1 VRTSSVLPRRGAA
14 GRHPAAPLLAL
25 AATLLLAACG
35 AGAGSSS
42 IPTPPPGPTGT
53 VEGTVTVDS
62 GSASAA
68 SARSQPAP
76 SHTAGPARRP
86 RSLPEPDRIVA
97 GLRPGTQAHTL
108 SVSGARLLR
117 ASRSFAVF
125 KPEPGQ
131 SAEAVM
137 DRLRSLPQVAWVA
150 RDAYAFRQAEPN
162 DALYARQWHYPAIGL
177 PQAWDTTTGSP
188 VIVAV
193 VDTGVRPDHPDL
205 QGLFVAGYDFFD
217 SDNDPTDP
225 GCSADPTDWSHG
237 THVAGTIAALTNN
250 GRGVAGVTWGG
261 TTPIRIMP
269 LRALGEDQRGVRS
282 RLHLRRRRSHRA
294 RRPER
299 RQDHQPEPR
308 LGLGPPRPA
317 QRRPDRRLPGCG
329 PRRLGRERPLRRRPV
344 PRRLPRGHR
353 RRRHRLPRPARVLLR
368 VRPQVFIA
376 APGGGAASP
385 SPCGTTPDFVLSTSH
400 NLQDGNTYVWM
411 AGTSMAAPH
420 VSGVAALLFGRGW
433 TTPAANPQ
441 PPAGHR
447 HRHSPLRQGRLHR
460 VGARERR
467 RRRRGRIH
475 HLPHGGVRVC
485 SVRHRPRPEPRSR
498 RPAFRGL
505 LHSLRPR
512 GAGRRL
518 RLAGHQRK
526 PPARPRRPVG
536 QDRPRHGPG
545 RPGDLRRAGDRPA
558 VLRTGHRRVRPSNQV
573 STMQPGA
580 RLRVLTRAVD
590 GFGEPLLGP
599 GSRSLPR

>member
-1 VRTSSVLPRRGAA
+1 VRTSSVLPRRGVA
-14 GRHPAAPLLAL
+14 GRQPAAPLLAL

-53 VEGTVTVDS
+53 VEGAVTVDS

-97 GLRPGTQAHTL
+97 GLRPGTQAHIL
-108 SVSGARLLR
+108 SVFGARLLL

-131 SAEAVM
+131 SAETVM
-137 DRLRSLPQVAWVA
+137 YRLRSLPQVAWVA

-162 DALYARQWHYPAIGL
+162 DALYAWQWHYPAIGL

-225 GCSADPTDWSHG
+225 GCSADPADWSHG

-269 LRALGEDQRGVRS
+269 LRALGEDSGECGVGFVSDVAAAIEHAAQNGARIVNLSLGSPSDHPALRSAVQTAVSQGVVLVASAGNDPSAGVLYPAAYPEVIAVAATDCRGQRASYSAYG
-282 RLHLRRRRSHRA
+282 
-294 RRPER
+294 
-299 RQDHQPEPR
+299 
-308 LGLGPPRPA
+308 
-317 QRRPDRRLPGCG
+317 
-329 PRRLGRERPLRRRPV
+329 
-344 PRRLPRGHR
+344 
-353 RRRHRLPRPARVLLR
+353 
-368 VRPQVFIA
+368 PQVFIA
-376 APGGGAASP
+376 APGGGAATP

-400 NLQDGNTYVWM
+400 NRTNGPSYVWM

-433 TTPAANPQ
+433 TTPAAIRSRLQ
-441 PPAGHR
+441 ATATDIPP
-447 HRHSPLRQGRLHR
+447 SGRDNYTGWGLVNAAAA
-460 VGARERR
+460 VGAESTTSRMVAFACAVS
-467 RRRRGRIH
+467 GT
-475 HLPHGGVRVC
+475 VRALSPAAAVQPSGAFSIPSVPEGQADVC
-485 SVRHRPRPEPRSR
+485 VW
-498 RPAFRGL
+498 
-505 LHSLRPR
+505 
-512 GAGRRL
+512 
-518 RLAGHQRK
+518 
-526 PPARPRRPVG
+526 
-536 QDRPRHGPG
+536 QDTNANRQLDR
-545 RPGDLRRAGDRPA
+545 GDLWG
-558 VLRTGHRRVRPSNQV
+558 RTGPVTVQEGQVTSGVQVTVRLYSGGDTPV
-573 STMQPGA
+573 SGLQ
-580 RLRVLTRAVD
+580 TR
-590 GFGEPLLGP
+590 
-599 GSRSLPR
+599 